1 MPRLHGALAS
11 YIANDKEFRGI
22 GPALAARLAE
32 IFGRRLRKVLI
43 ERDPEV
49 IDILGH
55 DLAETVFAAIE
66 FRAQETELVDWLD
79 VKGIAQ
85 TVGVRAAIRIARCW
99 GGEGVEALKENPY
112 LLTAFL
118 PWKTVES
125 VAKALAIEPDDPRR
139 AVAAVE
145 AVLYAH
151 LDQNDTW
158 VSGHNVEAGVAKL
171 LNHGATSAG
180 APAVQPIEAALA
192 GGGACRLG
200 SGLQPVGAAFME
212 EAISRQI
219 ATAVHAGSY
228 QDLLMPIPVK
238 MDLDKRI
245 EAFERGQ
252 QHRLTNMQ
260 KAAIRAALMNRV
272 MVLAGYAG
280 SGKTTT
286 LRGICDIAD
295 SLGRQLHLMALS
307 GRAAQRM
314 KIATGRPARTIAG
327 FLQSVAGP
335 DSKPMLPGSMVI
347 IDESSMLDLPTFWR
361 IMKVLGEA
369 NLVLVGDPAQLPPIG
384 FGLTFHVLCDT
395 QQVPRVVLDRVLRQ
409 SKETGI
415 PAVAEAV
422 RSGIL
427 PTLPSFS
434 GANPGVSFIECSA
447 DEALD
452 VISEVG
458 GILSAAGVELGETQ
472 IISPVRSGPAGIDA
486 INRHFHRARQTGRS
500 GDHFP
505 GVENLAGGDPI
516 IWTQNDWDRELM
528 NGSMGRLH
536 SVIDGIGHAILDGR
550 AIDLT
555 EADGSYLALAYAI
568 SVHKAQGSQWRRVI
582 VPVFKSRLMD
592 RTLLYTA
599 ITRAAEQVILIGD
612 HSALRDAIESK
623 PFSLQRSV
631 GFKLRLQEAL
641 HSH

>member
-11 YIANDKEFRGI
+11 YIANDKDFRGI

-32 IFGRRLRKVLI
+32 RFGRRLRKVLI

-66 FRAQETELVDWLD
+66 FRAQEAELVDWLD

-118 PWKTVES
+118 PWKTVET
-125 VAKALAIEPDDPRR
+125 VAKALAIAPDDPRR

-219 ATAVHAGSY
+219 ATAVHAGNY

-238 MDLDKRI
+238 MDLEKRI

-409 SKETGI
+409 SEETGI

-472 IISPVRSGPAGIDA
+472 IISPVRSGPAGINA

-612 HSALRDAIESK
+612 HAALRDAIESK

-631 GFKLRLQEAL
+631 GFKIRLQEEMK
-641 HSH
+641 SR